1 MHVKHFFHYVISA
14 KPMSKRKERML
25 ARFAKWGLQ
34 PNFFDAIMGNELTK
48 EDLQQLSATEGLLNV
63 GEIGC
68 VLSHLGVYRKLL
80 ESQEPCVYVFEDDAK
95 ITDEFMELQ
104 PKIQQFME
112 EQREPTVLLLYEIN
126 GHRKA
131 CRAISPDISIMRS
144 LAGSRAHAYV
154 LNRRAAQNLL
164 KAQTPVKVE
173 MDVWA
178 IYQKLG
184 FLRLYSLSKNVVWLD
199 EELEKAST
207 IDHIA
212 ARHSKNRKEKQLK
225 AHHIKNWYNHLT
237 IKEKFAFWGRRIER
251 HIQEL
256 YYEDSEK

>member
-1 MHVKHFFHYVISA
+1 MKQFFHYIISA
-14 KPMSKRKERML
+14 KPMNKRKERML
-25 ARFAKWGLQ
+25 ERFAKWGMK
-34 PNFFDAIMGNELTK
+34 PNFFDAIMGNELSK
-48 EDLQQLSATEGLLNV
+48 EELQQLSATGGLLNE

-68 VLSHLGVYRKLL
+68 VLSHLGVYQKLL
-80 ESQEPCVYVFEDDAK
+80 ESREPCVYVFEDDAK
-95 ITDEFMELQ
+95 ITDEFIELQ
-104 PKIQQFME
+104 PQIQQFME
-112 EQREPTVLLLYEIN
+112 EQREPAVLLLYAIH

-131 CRAISPDISIMRS
+131 CRALSPDVSIMHS

-178 IYQKLG
+178 IYQKMG
-184 FLRLYSLSKNVVWLD
+184 FLKLYSLSKNVVWLD
-199 EELEKAST
+199 EELEKVST
-207 IDHIA
+207 IDQVSV
-212 ARHSKNRKEKQLK
+212 RHNKNRKEKKIK

-237 IKEKFAFWGRRIER
+237 IKGKIAFWERRISR